1 MVNMNM
7 GVSLLPQMAINSN
20 ILGPYPNILVDS
32 NQLSEAYRDI
42 GIIYR
47 KSNPQSPSLLE
58 LSKLI
63 Q

>member
-1 MVNMNM
+1 
-7 GVSLLPQMAINSN
+7 
-20 ILGPYPNILVDS
+20 VDS